1 MKNIRHV
8 LSFRF
13 LQHEIKGYGFTY
25 SFRKYLLSMFLMLAV
40 IGVTGFLYGL
50 KRPYL
55 FLTGGIAL
63 TFVPVIIRA
72 QFRYMYEQKRFQD
85 ITIYLEQ
92 MAYSFQ
98 KHPKILSALKDIEK
112 ISEGK
117 LNELIHKSILFIE
130 SGKSK
135 DIYADALFLIE
146 NEYSCSR
153 IRVLHKFL
161 IKVEESGGNYQ
172 KYLNVL
178 LMDFNRWTERTY
190 LYQKDIK
197 NIKRKSAIAVVMS
210 FFIAAL
216 SVFLKNYCDITQEIL
231 YQLITVSFIIFCVI
245 FYTFIQIKLN
255 GSWLETGRTDKMV
268 LQDYRR
274 AIYGNVGRMVIKS
287 LPLYSVLL
295 IAAIISALLHCTV
308 MMGVSLSL
316 LILLPVVLILNK
328 KKALKRTIAEIQ
340 NRFPE
345 WLRDVALNLQF
356 QTVQSSIRSSLVDC
370 PAVLK
375 HEVRMLSDKLERNP
389 SAIEPYC
396 EFLKG
401 FHLLDITS
409 NVKALYSISEA
420 DKKETADN
428 ISSLIDRN
436 YKMIDK
442 NAKLLKEDKAN
453 AANFVIYVPMILA
466 CLKLLLDMT
475 VFISVFIQQMGNI

>member
-1 MKNIRHV
+1 MKNIRHL

-25 SFRKYLLSMFLMLAV
+25 SFQKYLLSMLLMLAI
-40 IGVTGFLYGL
+40 IGITGLLYGL
-50 KRPYL
+50 ERPYL
-55 FLTGGIAL
+55 FFAGGVGLA
-63 TFVPVIIRA
+63 FVPVIIRA

-85 ITIYLEQ
+85 ITVYLEQ

-98 KHPKILSALKDIEK
+98 KHPKILTSLKDTEK
-112 ISEGK
+112 ITEGK

-146 NEYSCSR
+146 KEYRCSR
-153 IRVLHKFL
+153 IRALHKFL
-161 IKVEESGGNYQ
+161 IKIEESGGNYQ

-197 NIKRKSAIAVVMS
+197 NIRRKSAIAVVMG

-216 SVFLKNYCDITQEIL
+216 SVFLKNYCDITSETL
-231 YQLITVSFIIFCVI
+231 YQLITMSFIIFCVI
-245 FYTFIQIKLN
+245 FYTFTQTKLN
-255 GSWLETGRTDKMV
+255 GSWMETGRADRLV
-268 LQDYRR
+268 LQDYKR
-274 AIYGNVGRMVIKS
+274 AIYGNVGTMVIKS
-287 LPLYSVLL
+287 LPLYLLLL
-295 IAAIISALLHCTV
+295 ITAIISAFLHRTAV
-308 MMGVSLSL
+308 MGICLSL
-316 LILLPVVLILNK
+316 LILLPAVLFLNK

-356 QTVQSSIRSSLVDC
+356 QTVQSSIKSSLVEC

-375 HEVRMLSDKLERNP
+375 EEVGMLADKLERTP

-396 EFLKG
+396 EFLKT
-401 FHLLDITS
+401 FHLLDIMS

-453 AANFVIYVPMILA
+453 AANFLIYVPMILA
-466 CLKLLLDMT
+466 CLKLLVDMT